1 MIACN
6 FNNALTTIN
15 GVCDREMVVSQ
26 ESDEGRP
33 LRRAAIW
40 AESQTRK
47 TETPGDQRE
56 GDCLLG
62 GISNERK
69 AWEPGEGLRGW
80 GEGKKPGSRVWWT
93 TVK

>member
-62 GISNERK
+62 GISNERS
-69 AWEPGEGLRGW
+69 
-80 GEGKKPGSRVWWT
+80 KPGSLGKGSEAGARGRSQARGSGGLQ
-93 TVK
+93 

>member
-6 FNNALTTIN
+6 FNNALTMIN
-15 GVCDREMVVSQ
+15 GVCDREMVVFQ

-47 TETPGDQRE
+47 SETPRDQRE

-62 GISNERK
+62 GISNERSK
-69 AWEPGEGLRGW
+69 PGNLGKGSEAGARGGGQARGSGGLR
-80 GEGKKPGSRVWWT
+80 
-93 TVK
+93 